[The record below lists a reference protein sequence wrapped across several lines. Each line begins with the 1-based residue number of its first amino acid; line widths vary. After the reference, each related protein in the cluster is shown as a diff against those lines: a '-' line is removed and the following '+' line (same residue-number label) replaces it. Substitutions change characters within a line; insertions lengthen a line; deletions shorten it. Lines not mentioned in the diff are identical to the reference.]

1 MESYIAMNHKTI
13 GPALL
18 LAALFLAGC
27 TGGQSSGSSSGTDAS
42 AQSSAAAGGAAAPG
56 AAAPAA
62 GAPGAAPGARRH
74 FAQALLSLNLSDA
87 QKTQI
92 RQIMTTA
99 RAEAKT
105 QDPDTRRKTFHDAF
119 EKVQAVL
126 TPEQRTAF
134 NAKLAQLRAQSPVQA
149 PTP

>member
-1 MESYIAMNHKTI
+1 MNHKTT
-13 GPALL
+13 GTTLL

-27 TGGQSSGSSSGTDAS
+27 SGGQTSGSSSGTDAS
-42 AQSSAAAGGAAAPG
+42 AQSSAAANGAGAPGAAAPG
-56 AAAPAA
+56 AAGAA
-62 GAPGAAPGARRH
+62 GQGASGRHH
-74 FAQALLSLNLSDA
+74 FAQALMSVNLSDA

-92 RQIMTTA
+92 RQIMSTA
-99 RAEAKT
+99 RAEGRT
-105 QDPDTRRKTFHDAF
+105 QDPETRRKTFHDAY

-134 NAKLAQLRAQSPVQA
+134 NAKMAELRAQSPVQA

>member
-1 MESYIAMNHKTI
+1 MNHKTT
-13 GPALL
+13 GTTLL

-27 TGGQSSGSSSGTDAS
+27 SGGQNSGSSSGTDAS
-42 AQSSAAAGGAAAPG
+42 AQSSAAANGAGAPGAAAPG
-56 AAAPAA
+56 AAGAA
-62 GAPGAAPGARRH
+62 GQGSSGRHH
-74 FAQALLSLNLSDA
+74 FAQALMSVNLSDA

-92 RQIMTTA
+92 RQIMSTA
-99 RAEAKT
+99 RAEGRT
-105 QDPDTRRKTFHDAF
+105 QDPETRRKTFHDAY

-134 NAKLAQLRAQSPVQA
+134 NAKMAELRALSPVQA

>member
-1 MESYIAMNHKTI
+1 MNHKTT
-13 GPALL
+13 GTTLL

-27 TGGQSSGSSSGTDAS
+27 SGGQTSGSSSGTDAS
-42 AQSSAAAGGAAAPG
+42 AQSSAAANGAGAPGAAAPG
-56 AAAPAA
+56 AAGAA
-62 GAPGAAPGARRH
+62 GQGSSGRHH
-74 FAQALLSLNLSDA
+74 FAQALMSVNLSDA

-92 RQIMTTA
+92 RQIMSTA
-99 RAEAKT
+99 RAEGRT
-105 QDPDTRRKTFHDAF
+105 QDPETRRKTFHDAY

-134 NAKLAQLRAQSPVQA
+134 NAKMAELRAQSPVQA

>member
-1 MESYIAMNHKTI
+1 MNHKTT
-13 GPALL
+13 GTTLL

-27 TGGQSSGSSSGTDAS
+27 SGGQTSGSSSGTDAS
-42 AQSSAAAGGAAAPG
+42 AQSSAAANGAGAPGAAAPG
-56 AAAPAA
+56 AAGAA
-62 GAPGAAPGARRH
+62 GQGTSGRHH
-74 FAQALLSLNLSDA
+74 FAQALMSVNLSDA

-92 RQIMTTA
+92 RQIMSTA
-99 RAEAKT
+99 RAEGRT
-105 QDPDTRRKTFHDAF
+105 QDPETRRKTFHDAY

-134 NAKLAQLRAQSPVQA
+134 NAKMAELRAQSPVQA